1 MSSVMA
7 KTDRSGGLWLTQ
19 VVTGVLLIVVLGLHL
34 VAHHFIVEGGLRD
47 YDDIIAYLANPIVVA
62 LEVIFLVTVALHS
75 MLGLR
80 AIALDLNPGEATKRR
95 INIVLAAVGT
105 SMVLYGLW
113 LTFTLTGR
121 AV

>member
-7 KTDRSGGLWLTQ
+7 KTDRSGVLWLTQ